1 MQLVPINTFF
11 MPHCSLQT
19 KSKKMQA
26 WPEQDPS
33 YWNSQPPRSSA
44 VYLISCEAANG
55 SCCAGIK
62 SIMAQQI
69 NAGPNKLWLYYLM
82 QNLKKKKKKYSTEN
96 QRTAYSLKTTLSL
109 RTLLVCACVCVF
121 LKAVLSSFMSPCKS
135 QGRAI
140 FYIWQ
145 IQTKRLMMK
154 CIKKCIDR
162 TDILI
167 TRVSSENFWIILLF
181 NGKSI
186 NQDPEAQHLLSRAVL
201 YCVWKTQAIH
211 DTECRL

>member
-1 MQLVPINTFF
+1 MPEYEGYWDCKRYREAAKWTRLWLAWLMCNWEAEICSWSPSTHFF

-26 WPEQDPS
+26 WSEQDPS

-82 QNLKKKKKKYSTEN
+82 QNLKKKKKSTVQKTKGQPEKSENYIITEN
-96 QRTAYSLKTTLSL
+96 T
-109 RTLLVCACVCVF
+109 ACVCV
-121 LKAVLSSFMSPCKS
+121 
-135 QGRAI
+135 
-140 FYIWQ
+140 
-145 IQTKRLMMK
+145 
-154 CIKKCIDR
+154 
-162 TDILI
+162 
-167 TRVSSENFWIILLF
+167 
-181 NGKSI
+181 
-186 NQDPEAQHLLSRAVL
+186 
-201 YCVWKTQAIH
+201 CV
-211 DTECRL
+211 CF